1 MAIEYKDEKVVEKAL
16 GILEREMSL
25 VEKINTNK
33 NKKRTLYIQRYNI

>member
-16 GILEREMSL
+16 GKLEREMSL

-33 NKKRTLYIQRYNI
+33 KRTLYIQ

>member
-1 MAIEYKDEKVVEKAL
+1 MAIEYKDEKIVEKAL

-33 NKKRTLYIQRYNI
+33 KRTLYIQRYNI